1 MKEQVE
7 QVLGPI
13 GARAWVHAVDLDSG
27 AEAGY
32 GEYGLVALA
41 SVFKIPVLVEL
52 FRRFGDGRLS
62 PDARLD
68 VPAEG
73 RSAGPTGLSVMADP
87 IELSLRDLA
96 YWMMSVSDNA
106 ATDILVNLLGIDAI
120 NATLRELGLT
130 RTRVDGTCD
139 DLYQTMYQD
148 VPEGAG
154 PDALRAARAVDPERT
169 QHSGTP
175 REVTRLLTAIWK
187 DEAAGAAEC
196 AEMRR
201 ILGLQA
207 WPHRLRAG
215 FTEPGTRVSAKTGT
229 LPFWRNEAGVV
240 EADGGRFAVAV
251 FIRTEDH
258 RYRQPAADACVG
270 TLGRLAVDHLR
281 SSGGDHPRSPGD
293 HLRSP
298 GGDHPRS
305 PGDHLR
311 SPGGDHSRSSG
322 DHLRPSGDQPRSS
335 GEHPL
340 SDAHSRSP
348 GECLCSDVDGRAFAG
363 HPHACGDH
371 PRSDASERS
380 DAPERS
386 EDAPERSDTLV
397 WSADAP
403 VRSADDRLR
412 SRGSGVRRPG
422 AVRAATPE
430 EIREHAAGLGAEIW
444 LHARDLDTGKSVGVG
459 ENTPVVTASVFK
471 VPVALELARQAAAGE
486 IDLTQRVTV
495 PDEGRVPSPYGLAA
509 HRDHVVASYR
519 DLAQL
524 MMVIS
529 DNVATDLVLDRV
541 GKDRV
546 AALLAELGL
555 GGTAVPQ
562 NCAEILASVAQDLG
576 TAYGDD
582 ERELSEVPLER
593 LRSLRALDP
602 ARTCRTTPE
611 EITRLLA
618 GIWREEAAVPDACAL
633 VRGWMG
639 AQIWPHRLSSGF
651 PGDDVVI
658 SGKTGTLPLI
668 RNEAGV
674 LEFRDGGR
682 YAVGV
687 FTRAADPTPN
697 APHLD
702 ALIGWAA
709 AEAVAQVRGER
720 H

>member
-7 QVLGPI
+7 QVLGPL
-13 GARAWVHAVDLDSG
+13 GARAWVHAVDLDTGS
-27 AEAGY
+27 EVGY

-41 SVFKIPVLVEL
+41 SVFKVPVLVEL

-62 PDARLD
+62 PAERLD
-68 VPAEG
+68 VPASG

-106 ATDILVNLLGIDAI
+106 ATDILVGLLGVDAI

-139 DLYQTMYQD
+139 DLYQTMYED

-154 PDALRAARAVDPERT
+154 PEAMRAARAVDPERT

-175 REVTRLLTAIWK
+175 REVTRLLAAIWR
-187 DEAAGAAEC
+187 DEAAGPGEC

-215 FTEPGTRVSAKTGT
+215 FTEPGARVSAKTGT

-240 EADGGRFAVAV
+240 EVDGGRYAVAV
-251 FIRTEDH
+251 FLRTEDH

-281 SSGGDHPRSPGD
+281 SSD
-293 HLRSP
+293 
-298 GGDHPRS
+298 
-305 PGDHLR
+305 
-311 SPGGDHSRSSG
+311 
-322 DHLRPSGDQPRSS
+322 
-335 GEHPL
+335 E
-340 SDAHSRSP
+340 
-348 GECLCSDVDGRAFAG
+348 
-363 HPHACGDH
+363 
-371 PRSDASERS
+371 
-380 DAPERS
+380 
-386 EDAPERSDTLV
+386 LV
-397 WSADAP
+397 WSADH
-403 VRSADDRLR
+403 LR
-412 SRGSGVRRPG
+412 SRRSGARRPG
-422 AVRAATPE
+422 TVRAATPE
-430 EIREHAAGLGAEIW
+430 AIQEQASRLGAEIW
-444 LHARDLDTGKSVGVG
+444 LHARDLDTGESVGIG

-471 VPVALELARQAAAGE
+471 VPVALELARQSAAGE

-495 PDEGRVPSPYGLAA
+495 PAEGKVPSPYGLAA
-509 HRDHVVASYR
+509 HRDHVVVSYR

-555 GGTAVPQ
+555 EGTAVPQ
-562 NCAEILASVAQDLG
+562 NCAEIVGTVAEDLG
-576 TAYGDD
+576 EAYGDD
-582 ERELSEVPLER
+582 ERELVAVPLER
-593 LRSLRALDP
+593 LRTLRALDP
-602 ARTCRTTPE
+602 AQTCRTTPE

-618 GIWREEAAVPDACAL
+618 GIWREEAAAPQACAL

-709 AEAVAQVRGER
+709 AEAVAQLRGER

>member
-27 AEAGY
+27 AEVGY
-32 GEYGLVALA
+32 GSYGLVALA
-41 SVFKIPVLVEL
+41 SVFKVPVLVEL
-52 FRRFGDGRLS
+52 FRRFGDGRLA

-106 ATDILVNLLGIDAI
+106 ATDILVNLLGTDAI

-139 DLYQTMYQD
+139 DLYQTMYED

-175 REVTRLLTAIWK
+175 REITRLLTAIWK
-187 DEAAGAAEC
+187 DEAAGPAEC

-240 EADGGRFAVAV
+240 EVDGGRFAVAV

-258 RYRQPAADACVG
+258 RYRQPATDTSVG
-270 TLGRLAVDHLR
+270 TLARLAVDHLR
-281 SSGGDHPRSPGD
+281 SSTDHLDSSTDQPRSSAD
-293 HLRSP
+293 VLRSSSTDP
-298 GGDHPRS
+298 
-305 PGDHLR
+305 LR
-311 SPGGDHSRSSG
+311 SSADVLPSSTDHSRSSADQLSSSADQSRSSS
-322 DHLRPSGDQPRSS
+322 DHPRSSSDQPRS
-335 GEHPL
+335 
-340 SDAHSRSP
+340 DAHLRSSDERP
-348 GECLCSDVDGRAFAG
+348 RSDVDGRAFA
-363 HPHACGDH
+363 DH
-371 PRSDASERS
+371 PRSVDT
-380 DAPERS
+380 PEQP
-386 EDAPERSDTLV
+386 DAPERSDTLV
-397 WSADAP
+397 WSVDAP
-403 VRSADDRLR
+403 ERSSADHLR
-412 SRGSGVRRPG
+412 SRGSGMRGPG
-422 AVRAATPE
+422 VVRAATPE
-430 EIREHAAGLGAEIW
+430 AIRERAGGLGAEIW
-444 LHARDLDTGKSVGVG
+444 LHARDLDTGKSVGIG

-471 VPVALELARQAAAGE
+471 VPVALELARQAAVGE

-495 PDEGRVPSPYGLAA
+495 PDEGKVPSPYGLAA
-509 HRDHVVASYR
+509 HRDHVVVSYH

-555 GGTAVPQ
+555 GGTAVPE

-582 ERELSEVPLER
+582 ERELTEVPPER

-618 GIWREEAAVPDACAL
+618 GIWREEAAAPQACAL

-639 AQIWPHRLSSGF
+639 AQVWPHRLSSGF

-709 AEAVAQVRGER
+709 AEAVAQLRGER

>member
-27 AEAGY
+27 AEIGY

-154 PDALRAARAVDPERT
+154 PDAMRAARAVDPERT

-281 SSGGDHPRSPGD
+281 LTSADHPRSSADHPRSSGGDHPRSAVAHQP
-293 HLRSP
+293 SSA
-298 GGDHPRS
+298 DHPRS
-305 PGDHLR
+305 
-311 SPGGDHSRSSG
+311 SA
-322 DHLRPSGDQPRSS
+322 DQPRSDV
-335 GEHPL
+335 HV
-340 SDAHSRSP
+340 RSS
-348 GECLCSDVDGRAFAG
+348 GECLCSDVSGRAFAD
-363 HPHACGDH
+363 HPRSCGEH

-380 DAPERS
+380 DDPGRS
-386 EDAPERSDTLV
+386 VDTAERSDTLV

-403 VRSADDRLR
+403 VRSSADHLR
-412 SRGSGVRRPG
+412 SRGSGVRGPG
-422 AVRAATPE
+422 VVGAGVVRAATPE
-430 EIREHAAGLGAEIW
+430 AIREHADGLGAEIW
-444 LHARDLDTGKSVGVG
+444 LHARDLGTGKSVGIG

-541 GKDRV
+541 GRDRV

-582 ERELSEVPLER
+582 ERELTEVPLER

-618 GIWREEAAVPDACAL
+618 GIWREEAAVPEACAL

-709 AEAVAQVRGER
+709 AEAVAQLRGER

>member
-27 AEAGY
+27 AEIGY

-62 PDARLD
+62 PDTRLD

-106 ATDILVNLLGIDAI
+106 ATDILVNLLGTDAI

-139 DLYQTMYQD
+139 DLYQTLYQD

-175 REVTRLLTAIWK
+175 REITRLLASLWK

-281 SSGGDHPRSPGD
+281 SSAGYHPRSSADHPRS
-293 HLRSP
+293 S
-298 GGDHPRS
+298 GGDHQWS
-305 PGDHLR
+305 
-311 SPGGDHSRSSG
+311 
-322 DHLRPSGDQPRSS
+322 SGDQPCSS
-335 GEHPL
+335 
-340 SDAHSRSP
+340 SDQAR
-348 GECLCSDVDGRAFAG
+348 SDV
-363 HPHACGDH
+363 HL
-371 PRSDASERS
+371 RSA
-380 DAPERS
+380 
-386 EDAPERSDTLV
+386 DAPERSDTLV

-403 VRSADDRLR
+403 VRSAADHLR

-422 AVRAATPE
+422 TVRAATPE
-430 EIREHAAGLGAEIW
+430 AIREHAAGLGAQIW
-444 LHARDLDTGKSVGVG
+444 LHARDLDTGKSVGIG

-495 PDEGRVPSPYGLAA
+495 PEEGRVPSPYGLAA

-709 AEAVAQVRGER
+709 AEAVAQLRGER
-720 H
+720 S